1 MTNRRRKKMS
11 QYEVTQVITYMVEA
25 DSPADA
31 LHVWESDP
39 RCGVVEWTSD
49 KISLVD
55 ESIEVN

>member
-1 MTNRRRKKMS
+1 MDK
-11 QYEVTQVITYMVEA
+11 YEVTQVITYLVEA
-25 DSPADA
+25 ESPSDA

-39 RCGVVEWTSD
+39 RCGVVEWESD